1 MDACSY
7 RLLRINHAV
16 DVVGAER
23 LSLRPDKTFLVQG
36 VPPASGARFVE
47 CTPDHVE
54 RTRSAAV
61 VMQDQAAVC
70 RPVDEP
76 HLEVRR
82 PVEQLVPTLQQR
94 QIGRLCP
101 WSHECRV
108 PRRQGKKPPGR
119 PIRHGL
125 ETVSS
130 WADGGSR
137 TGRAVDGPG
146 CRRTSVGIKHYYQFD
161 NIDGFSQD
169 SPKLNLG

>member
-7 RLLRINHAV
+7 RLLRINDAV

-23 LSLRPDKTFLVQG
+23 LSLRADQPFLVQG

-54 RTRSAAV
+54 RTRRAAV
-61 VMQDQAAVC
+61 VMQDKAAVC

-101 WSHECRV
+101 RSRESRI
-108 PRRQGKKPPGR
+108 PRRQGQEPP
-119 PIRHGL
+119 
-125 ETVSS
+125 S
-130 WADGGSR
+130 
-137 TGRAVDGPG
+137 PG
-146 CRRTSVGIKHYYQFD
+146 CRRTTVSIKHYYQFD

-169 SPKLNLG
+169 SSKLNLG